1 MTTDFDRV
9 RGYYGLFDERSRL
22 DTPEGAIEFQQTL
35 GILKEHLAPDS
46 RILDL
51 GGGPGRYALELVRSG
66 YHVVLA
72 DISPELL
79 DAARQM
85 FVEERLPGSIESI
98 DEVNAVDL
106 GRYDDNSFDAVLA
119 LGPFYHLV
127 GEDERERAATEIYRV
142 LRPSGTAFVAYIP
155 RISGITGLIERA
167 ALRPNQV
174 PPDVLRETAET
185 GVFRNASDS
194 GFQEGYYPWPG
205 EIATLL
211 RKAGFEVKDEVS
223 LKSVAYRL
231 EKQMVLLDEHLKAEI
246 VQMMADLSRHPEIIA
261 TSGHVLVVAGK

>member
-1 MTTDFDRV
+1 MATPHKIEARLACRV
-9 RGYYGLFDERSRL
+9 VENLRRQGVRADDL
-22 DTPEGAIEFQQTL
+22 
-35 GILKEHLAPDS
+35 LKEVSLRRSDVADPEA
-46 RILDL
+46 RV
-51 GGGPGRYALELVRSG
+51 PYA
-66 YHVVLA
+66 
-72 DISPELL
+72 
-79 DAARQM
+79 
-85 FVEERLPGSIESI
+85 
-98 DEVNAVDL
+98 
-106 GRYDDNSFDAVLA
+106 AVL
-119 LGPFYHLV
+119 
-127 GEDERERAATEIYRV
+127 
-142 LRPSGTAFVAYIP
+142 
-155 RISGITGLIERA
+155 GLIERA

-231 EKQMVLLDEHLKAEI
+231 EKQIVLLDEHLKAEI